1 MHRLLPIK
9 LLPTIGVK
17 AIKEVVYASIS
28 DYCGFGD
35 LECCCCFKKVFPKQQ
50 TRPFSTIRFCE
61 KQGWAT
67 LAKWLKPK
75 MTFGCAGGCDCSSED
90 KPTNTVQE
98 IKPVK
103 WQ

>member
-1 MHRLLPIK
+1 MLQYLIIAV
-9 LLPTIGVK
+9 LVIWS
-17 AIKEVVYASIS
+17 AIVV
-28 DYCGFGD
+28 
-35 LECCCCFKKVFPKQQ
+35 FKKVFPK
-50 TRPFSTIRFCE
+50 TANSAFSALSVFCE

-75 MTFGCAGGCDCSSED
+75 MTFGCAGGCGCSGED
-90 KPTNTVQE
+90 KPTNTIQE

>member
-1 MHRLLPIK
+1 MLQYLIIAV
-9 LLPTIGVK
+9 LVIWS
-17 AIKEVVYASIS
+17 AVVVLRKY
-28 DYCGFGD
+28 FQ
-35 LECCCCFKKVFPKQQ
+35 KQQ

-75 MTFGCAGGCDCSSED
+75 MTFGCAGGCGCSSED